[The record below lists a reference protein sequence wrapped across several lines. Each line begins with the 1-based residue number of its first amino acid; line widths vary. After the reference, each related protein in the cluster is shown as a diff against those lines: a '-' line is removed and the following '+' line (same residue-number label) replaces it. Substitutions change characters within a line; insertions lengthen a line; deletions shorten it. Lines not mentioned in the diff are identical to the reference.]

1 MVSGQKE
8 QLMIYCLAV
17 FKSRTHT
24 VGFAKFMRAHGVD
37 CSVVPTPTDARLGC
51 GVSAKFPYAQL
62 SFARQVVSALG
73 FSSFSGIYS
82 VKKDGLKQYITL
94 L

>member
-1 MVSGQKE
+1 
-8 QLMIYCLAV
+8 MIYCLAV

-24 VGFAKFMRAHGVD
+24 LAFVKFMRAKGVEAR
-37 CSVVPTPTDARLGC
+37 VVPTPTDARLGC
-51 GVSAKFPYAQL
+51 GVSAKFPYLQL
-62 SFARQVVSALG
+62 SFARQMVSTLG
-73 FSSFSGIYS
+73 FSSFSGFYS